1 MLDLAWSEIALIAV
15 VALVVIGPKD
25 LPEAVRGAA
34 RALQGLRRKIGE
46 FQSQAD
52 ELVREAKLDEVRN
65 QIHEVRSAV
74 SEFRNFDLRGEV
86 ERNVDPDGSLRR
98 GFSDP
103 LGGGA
108 DTVGGTAW
116 SAPAEPAP
124 PAVTDDATR
133 PAFIPP
139 NATPPASSSAPP
151 LNQA

>member
-1 MLDLAWSEIALIAV
+1 MFDLAWSEIALIAV

-34 RALQGLRRKIGE
+34 RGIQKLRRMIGE

-74 SEFRNFDLRGEV
+74 SEFRNFDLKGEV
-86 ERNVDPDGSLRR
+86 ERNVDPDGSLRK
-98 GFSDP
+98 GMSDP
-103 LGGGA
+103 FAGA
-108 DTVGGTAW
+108 GWTPPDPPPEASPPVST
-116 SAPAEPAP
+116 EPP
-124 PAVTDDATR
+124 

-139 NATPPASSSAPP
+139 GATPPVAAAPSAP
-151 LNQA
+151 QV